1 MAFAKID
8 FILVT
13 DASISLKKVAE
24 SFSASAKTGV
34 DAAQKS
40 CPGDTRIV
48 WLGIQGTWE
57 GTSFDKS
64 VESYLLDLGVDKS
77 KLHSRDVGSISGAGA
92 KEDADRA
99 IIDLATHFDWR
110 DGAARAILYIGDESL
125 EGGGETGIN
134 DPAQRKAVDSAIA
147 TCNTFDVP
155 VYTYFAADPNKKATK
170 AEVKTLYTAISENTG
185 GKCWDASTPV
195 DSKLFE
201 QIICLQVQE
210 AEKKEEEKQKEAEAK
225 QKEKKTP
232 DTPVDVEG
240 GEVATFDV
248 PAGVNQIVINF
259 NFGSQ
264 PKKTVETKEKIET
277 RNFGL

>member
-1 MAFAKID
+1 MSSSFEGRG
-8 FILVT
+8 F
-13 DASISLKKVAE
+13 ISLKKVAE
-24 SFSASAKTGV
+24 NFSASAKTGV

-48 WLGIQGTWE
+48 WLGIQGTWA

-185 GKCWDASTPV
+185 ALYSEPFVSPSATLRGRPSNVVFTLLLYTSYYEFHPAINSRGYLSPA
-195 DSKLFE
+195 LF
-201 QIICLQVQE
+201 
-210 AEKKEEEKQKEAEAK
+210 
-225 QKEKKTP
+225 
-232 DTPVDVEG
+232 
-240 GEVATFDV
+240 
-248 PAGVNQIVINF
+248 
-259 NFGSQ
+259 
-264 PKKTVETKEKIET
+264 
-277 RNFGL
+277 